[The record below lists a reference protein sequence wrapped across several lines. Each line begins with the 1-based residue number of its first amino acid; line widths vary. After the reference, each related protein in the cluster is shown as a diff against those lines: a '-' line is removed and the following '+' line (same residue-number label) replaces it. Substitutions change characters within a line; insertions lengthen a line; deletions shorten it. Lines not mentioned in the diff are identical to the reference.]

1 MDKQTH
7 PDSSLIDAL
16 GGTSK
21 VAEFFEITTGAVSQ
35 WRMIGIPKSRKKT
48 IRFAR
53 PRLYREWESKLKEA
67 EHA

>member
-1 MDKQTH
+1 MDKQIH
-7 PDSSLIDAL
+7 PDSGLIDAL

-21 VAEFFEITTGAVSQ
+21 VAEFFEVTTGAVSQ
-35 WRMIGIPKSRKKT
+35 WRVFGMPKSRKKT

-53 PRLYREWESKLKEA
+53 PKVFRAWESQLKEA